1 MGLGSPDKPDPPPK
15 PDPKPT
21 VEPKST
27 EERAKPTTKRR
38 RVKQSGET
46 GLLSTMMGAEYN
58 QEEQKHLLGE

>member
-1 MGLGSPDKPDPPPK
+1 MGGGTPDVPEPK
-15 PDPKPT
+15 IQPT

-58 QEEQKHLLGE
+58 QEEQKRLLGE